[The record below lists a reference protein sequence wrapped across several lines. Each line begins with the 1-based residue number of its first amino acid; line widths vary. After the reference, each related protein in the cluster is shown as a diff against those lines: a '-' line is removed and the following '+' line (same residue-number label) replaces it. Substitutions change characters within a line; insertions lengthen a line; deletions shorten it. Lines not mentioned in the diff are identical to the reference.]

1 MTTLQLILHTTLSE
15 WKAIAHNIPLLLVM
29 LGGNIGY
36 GFLYNYM
43 YNPNTVNEAPIAV
56 VDMAGDKLSHT
67 FIHNLD
73 ATEQVTVAYTLTD
86 YAMAEQLVRDRK
98 IVGFL
103 YIPQNFSKLGSGY
116 NHSNIMAYGST
127 LSFLDFL
134 MLQEATTYTLL
145 DFNTMLRPMYVNQLD
160 DKQKL
165 ALAQLQPIEV
175 IANPMFNSN
184 EGYGTYLIPPVLML
198 IIFQTLIICICISS
212 GTEREEKQLNNK
224 LINTSTCNKA
234 LILVIG
240 KSMAYISIYCIIS
253 AFMLGFL
260 PKVFSLPHISQA
272 TTIVVM
278 MIPFLVASSLFGL
291 CLLPICTDGEKPL
304 IYIVFMSI
312 ILLFLSGVSYP
323 LERMPW
329 YWKWPHYVFPATAGT
344 LAFVKANTMGA
355 TLPQLQPE
363 LITMSIQCI
372 IYFIVAILIY
382 NRALRKGYW
391 NIG

>member
-145 DFNTMLRPMYVNQLD
+145 DFNAMLRPMYVSQLP
-160 DKQKL
+160 DKQKY

-175 IANPMFNSN
+175 IPSPLFNVT

-198 IIFQTLIICICISS
+198 IIFQTMMICISIS
-212 GTEREEKQLNNK
+212 AGEERENK
-224 LINTSTCNKA
+224 HLHNRKITTITYNKS
-234 LILVIG
+234 LILIVG
-240 KSMAYISIYCIIS
+240 KTIAYTSIYSIIS
-253 AFMLGFL
+253 LFMLGLL
-260 PKVFSLPHISQA
+260 PIIFSLPHIGNTYTLA
-272 TTIVVM
+272 VM
-278 MIPFLVASSLFGL
+278 MIPFLIASALFGL
-291 CLLPICTDGEKPL
+291 CLLPLCTDPEKPL
-304 IYIVFMSI
+304 LFIVFMSI
-312 ILLFLSGVSYP
+312 ILLFLSGISYP
-323 LERMPW
+323 LEIMPW
-329 YWKWPHYVFPATAGT
+329 YWKWLHYVFPATAGS
-344 LAFVKANTMGA
+344 LAFVKVNTMGA
-355 TLPQLQPE
+355 TLAQIQPE
-363 LITMSIQCI
+363 FTTLCIQCVA
-372 IYFIVAILIY
+372 YFLLAIFIY
-382 NRALRKGYW
+382 NRALLKGYW